1 MRYLGF
7 EFIHQEHE
15 DCTVSWAEFTFDD
28 AGVLMVG
35 ESPRYDSN
43 FEDYYCLME
52 DTLRVSE
59 GLASG
64 GDLEELVR
72 TYRFRYS
79 HVED

>member
-1 MRYLGF
+1 
-7 EFIHQEHE
+7 
-15 DCTVSWAEFTFDD
+15 
-28 AGVLMVG
+28 MVG

-43 FEDYYCLME
+43 FEDYHCLLE

-59 GLASG
+59 GLANG
-64 GDLEELVR
+64 GEFEELVR